1 MQGPA
6 CMQKATA
13 QTQCPHVARCQAY
26 RRPWASKELRRT
38 NACKCDSWLREDG
51 RRPAASDT
59 ESSSSSVMGSI
70 CKAQR
75 IFSALQGIQQR
86 VVSLGNW
93 LAGIARCAR

>member
-6 CMQKATA
+6 CMQKATV
-13 QTQCPHVARCQAY
+13 QTQCPHVARCQAH
-26 RRPWASKELRRT
+26 RRPWASNELRRT

-75 IFSALQGIQQR
+75 DILSSANYSAARRELKHTGGQGI
-86 VVSLGNW
+86 
-93 LAGIARCAR
+93 A